1 MLSKNAEKLLKK
13 LNTRKKEYLT
23 NDGDS
28 GKNLSVFYTVLKFSD
43 VEKLFKDETS
53 ISLHA
58 LLNYLLKENYIY
70 NNVSRYRGKSK
81 DYITKEDIDK
91 DMVQI
96 FIGEKGIVY
105 LNHKKYILLSKI
117 IPICTAVLSLI
128 ISLITLIFK

>member
-53 ISLHA
+53 FSLHA

>member
-28 GKNLSVFYTVLKFSD
+28 EEDLSVFYTVLKFSD

-53 ISLHA
+53 ISLNG

-70 NNVSRYRGKSK
+70 NNASRYREKPK
-81 DYITKEDIDK
+81 DYITKEDIDQ